1 MKSIDVA
8 SRKLFFKDIQP
19 GGKEPLA
26 TILLVHGAGGSHLS
40 WRRQTRELAAAFRL
54 ILVDLPGH
62 GLSGEAGET
71 TVQGYTRYVVDLMDA
86 LGLERVILGG
96 HSMGGAIAVEAAL
109 RNPGR
114 LGGLLLVGA
123 GARLRVLPAIFS
135 LIRTD
140 FELAIEGMANFLF
153 GPEPSKDL
161 VEEEKRMLG
170 ENSSEILLQDFTAC
184 DSFDVTDEV
193 ASINLPTL
201 ILCGKQDR
209 LTPVKYSEFLHE
221 GIKRSEIVFFDNCGH
236 MPMLE
241 QSDEFN
247 RCVSSF
253 LAGLQ

>member
-8 SRKLFFKDIQP
+8 SRKLFFKDVQP
-19 GGKEPLA
+19 EGKEPLA

-54 ILVDLPGH
+54 VLVDLPGH
-62 GLSGEAGET
+62 GRSGGAGET

-114 LGGLLLVGA
+114 LGGLLL
-123 GARLRVLPAIFS
+123 
-135 LIRTD
+135 
-140 FELAIEGMANFLF
+140 AIEGMANFLF

-161 VEEEKRMLG
+161 VEEEKRLLG

-184 DSFDVTDEV
+184 DSFDVKDEV